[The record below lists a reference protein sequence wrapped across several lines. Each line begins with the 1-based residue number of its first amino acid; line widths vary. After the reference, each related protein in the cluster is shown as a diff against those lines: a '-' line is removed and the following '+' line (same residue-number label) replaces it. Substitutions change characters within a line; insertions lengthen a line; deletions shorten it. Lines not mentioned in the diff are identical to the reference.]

1 MSSKRL
7 FFRKMGDG
15 QPLIILHGLFGS
27 SDNWLTIGKVLSEN
41 FTVYLVDQR
50 NHGQS
55 FHDNT
60 HDFEAM
66 AKDLLNFIE
75 ENGIEQ
81 PNIIG
86 HSMGGKVAMQFAMS
100 YPDRIKKL
108 VVVDISP
115 RGYKVHHEKILE
127 GLKSISLSS
136 LESRKQADD
145 SLSEF
150 VPDNTERQF
159 LLKNLSRSDGGFEWK
174 INLPVLD
181 SNIEKIVAE
190 ISGKPFSEP
199 TLFVKGENSN
209 YIRDIDLPLISKL
222 FPDSEVIT
230 VKSAGH
236 WVHAEQP
243 EMFLRLLKN
252 FFLQAA

>member
-1 MSSKRL
+1 MSNKKL

-27 SDNWLTIGKVLSEN
+27 SDNWLTIGKSLSEN
-41 FTVYLVDQR
+41 FSVYLVDQR

-55 FHDNT
+55 FHDKT
-60 HDFEAM
+60 HDFEVM
-66 AKDLLNFIE
+66 AKDLLNFME

-81 PNIIG
+81 PYIVG
-86 HSMGGKVAMQFAMS
+86 HSMGGKVAMQFAMT
-100 YPDRIKKL
+100 YPDRVKKL
-108 VVVDISP
+108 VIVDISP

-127 GLKSISLSS
+127 GLKSIPLSS

-145 SLSEF
+145 LLSEF
-150 VPDNTERQF
+150 VPENTERQF

-190 ISGKPFSEP
+190 ISGLPFSEP
-199 TLFVKGENSN
+199 TLFIKGETSN

-222 FPDSEVIT
+222 FPNSEVAT

-243 EMFLRLLKN
+243 DIFLGLLKN
-252 FFLQAA
+252 FFLQVA